1 MSTEPNTIQVL
12 GDSSAIDNNN
22 YSYKCHSALL
32 IELDQNG
39 RETKNFYRA
48 IIIVWLFQG
57 RNYLNILNFFNIK

>member
-39 RETKNFYRA
+39 RETNKK
-48 IIIVWLFQG
+48 L
-57 RNYLNILNFFNIK
+57 L